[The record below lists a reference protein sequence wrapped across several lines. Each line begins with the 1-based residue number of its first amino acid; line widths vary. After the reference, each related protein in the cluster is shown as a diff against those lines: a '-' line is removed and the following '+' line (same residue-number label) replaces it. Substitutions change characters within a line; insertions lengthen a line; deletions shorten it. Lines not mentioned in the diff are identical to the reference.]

1 MSIVKTGCCPTCGK
15 DKQLCYIKFGVIQA
29 TMCPVCLHKYLEVCI
44 IPRVKDLYDTSADDC
59 QISNGGV
66 VIGGFLK
73 NE

>member
-1 MSIVKTGCCPTCGK
+1 MGNVKKGFCPTCGK
-15 DKQLCYIKFGVIQA
+15 HRELMYIKFGVVQA
-29 TMCPVCLHKYLEVCI
+29 TMCPYCLHKYLENCV
-44 IPRVKDLYDTSADDC
+44 IPVLVKNNDENNDTC